1 MSKKDQNKIS
11 SRCLLTK
18 RCKTLFLGL
27 ATALL
32 FAGIAGRAMAA
43 ETTRSAGT
51 TRSFPRIVVSF
62 PAEVHPEPVT
72 ARVLLLFS
80 QSANREPLYAFS
92 FFNPPPVYA
101 IDVTNLKPSEEL
113 VFSADKFRAPDA
125 LAFPGP
131 IDRLEQGTYY
141 IQALIDLDK
150 TRPEYN
156 SGPGNLYSSVAECEL
171 PRSTEETIE
180 LVTDHV
186 IEERTPPAD
195 TDRVKLVEI
204 RSELLSDFYGRE
216 FKLRAAVVLPAD
228 YNEIPKQQYPTLYIV
243 PGFGGDHTSAWWRV
257 RSQRGS
263 SGQEKEGSL
272 QMLEVYLDPKVPHG
286 HSAFADSANNGPCGK
301 ALITELIPEI
311 EKRFRAILHAYGR
324 FVRGHSSGGWSS
336 LWLQVTYPDFF
347 GGCWSTAPDPVD
359 FRAFQT
365 INIYED
371 RNGHWTP
378 EGYPRPLARRDFEV
392 GATFVQT
399 DRWEYVV
406 GPGYQLD
413 SFNAVFSPRGAD
425 GKPKPIMNKLTG
437 TIDLDVAE
445 YWKRYDIRLVLDEN
459 WPSLGPKLK
468 GKIHVIAGAW
478 DTYYLKNAVEF
489 LGDFLMATDYGGY
502 VEILPGDHGSF
513 MTSQVQERIEK
524 EMAEQFTA
532 GQKEFERTQTGSMA
546 Q

>member
-1 MSKKDQNKIS
+1 MLKKHRNEIAGQCPLT
-11 SRCLLTK
+11 SRRTTGFGLL
-18 RCKTLFLGL
+18 CLGL
-27 ATALL
+27 MATLL
-32 FAGIAGRAMAA
+32 FAGSASRTMGA
-43 ETTRSAGT
+43 ETTRPART
-51 TRSFPRIVVSF
+51 NRSFPRIVVSF
-62 PAEVHPEPVT
+62 PAEIHPKPVT
-72 ARVLLLFS
+72 ARVLLLLS

-101 IDVTNLKPSEEL
+101 IDVTNFKPSEEL

-141 IQALIDLDK
+141 LQALIDLDN
-150 TRPEYN
+150 TRPEYD
-156 SGPGNLYSSVAECEL
+156 SGPGNLYSSVVKCEL
-171 PRSTEETIE
+171 PISTEETIE

-186 IEERTPPAD
+186 IEERMPPAD

-204 RSELLSDFYGRE
+204 RSKLLSDFYGRD
-216 FKLRAAVVLPAD
+216 FKLRAGVVLPED
-228 YNEIPKQQYPTLYIV
+228 YNEKTEKQYPTLYSV
-243 PGFGGDHTSAWWRV
+243 PGFGGDHTSAWWMA
-257 RSQRGS
+257 RSLRGRNS
-263 SGQEKEGSL
+263 QQEAVSL
-272 QMLEVYLDPKVPHG
+272 QMLRVYLDPKVPHG
-286 HSAFADSANNGPCGK
+286 HSVFADSANNGPCGK

-311 EKRFRAILHAYGR
+311 EKRFRAIPHAYGR
-324 FVRGHSSGGWSS
+324 FVTGHSSGGWSS

-378 EGYPRPLARRDFEV
+378 EGYPRPLARRNNEPA
-392 GATFVQT
+392 ATFVET
-399 DRWEYVV
+399 NRWEYVV

-413 SFNAVFSPRGAD
+413 SFNAVFSSRGVD
-425 GKPKPIMNKLTG
+425 GKPKPIMDKLTG
-437 TIDLDVAE
+437 TIDPEVAE
-445 YWKRYDIRLVLDEN
+445 YWKRYDIRLVLEEN

-489 LGDFLMATDYGGY
+489 LGDFLMTTDYGGY

-513 MTSQVQERIEK
+513 MTSQVRERIEK
-524 EMAEQFTA
+524 EMAEQIA
-532 GQKEFERTQTGSMA
+532 AAKKEFE
-546 Q
+546 